1 MKRIGLLKA
10 DPRPFE
16 EMYAAWLPDIQ
27 WKIYN
32 VHLGELPASTGECEA
47 WIGTGSRYSVYDDE
61 PWIHA
66 YAGLVRRFHAGAAPF
81 VGVCFGH
88 QMLGHALGGRV
99 ARSERG
105 WCIGVHQFTVQR
117 QATWMRPRLE
127 TFGVVMS
134 CQDQVEELPPG
145 ATLLAGNANCPH
157 GMFQLGPLLGIQGHP
172 EYTPEYSEALML
184 SRLDRIGAE
193 RVRQGQAS
201 LADPRHPREL
211 GAWIRNF
218 LGL

>member
-16 EMYAAWLPDIQ
+16 TMYAAWLPDVE

-32 VHLGELPASTGECEA
+32 VHLGELPQSTTECAA

-61 PWIHA
+61 PWIHG
-66 YAGLVRRFHAGAAPF
+66 YAALVRRFHAESTRF
-81 VGVCFGH
+81 VGVCFGQ

-99 ARSERG
+99 TRNPAG
-105 WCIGVHQFTVQR
+105 WCIGVHQFTVR
-117 QATWMRPRLE
+117 RRAPWMQPRLD

-145 ATLLAGNANCPH
+145 AILLAGNDSCLH
-157 GMFQLGPLLGIQGHP
+157 GMFQLGSLLGIQGHP
-172 EYTPEYSEALML
+172 EYTPEYSESLML
-184 SRLDRIGAE
+184 SRIDRIGAD
-193 RVRQGQAS
+193 RVHQGQAS

-211 GAWIRNF
+211 GEWILHF
-218 LGL
+218 LG